1 MKRKLLVCLLAGAM
15 TISASGM
22 MAVAEETE
30 ATTEAEETTA
40 EDGAELSDDIYSF
53 EVKIDGEIYK
63 FPMSYADFTSKG
75 WSFSG
80 DETAEIAPNYYTSES
95 FTKDNLT
102 AYVSLINLG
111 INTVTLS
118 DSVVGGIDLDS
129 YYLEDAPDT
138 VIELPGGIT
147 YGVSTLD
154 DVTSAYGTPS
164 DTYEGDLYTKLTY
177 DYASYQ
183 NIDLYIDSET
193 GVLNEIDI
201 RNFVYDEES
210 NSSAAAEVSDEPTP
224 EVLAYEA
231 PAELGD
237 DLNSFIVDFAG
248 NLYQLPAP
256 VSVFLENGWTLK
268 EDESDSVVAGKD
280 SGWVYMIK
288 DNQKFHTLAKNYNAN
303 ATTIENCFVTSVE
316 VNVNGTNLPMTVQ
329 KGITMGISEE
339 ELIAAIGDTRYE
351 KEESSDTFTYY
362 NIKSEEYTT
371 DYVQVLVNTEEDQ
384 VTGICVQYHPSSLE

>member
-1 MKRKLLVCLLAGAM
+1 MKRKLLVCILAGMMA
-15 TISASGM
+15 TSAFGT

-30 ATTEAEETTA
+30 AATETA
-40 EDGAELSDDIYSF
+40 GDAASDGEELSDDIYSF
-53 EVKIDGEIYK
+53 EVKIDGELYK
-63 FPMSYADFTSKG
+63 FPMSYADFIAKG
-75 WSFSG
+75 WSFNG

-95 FTKDNLT
+95 FTKGDLKT
-102 AYVSLINLG
+102 YVSLINLG
-111 INTVTLS
+111 INTVALS

-129 YYLEDAPDT
+129 YYISDAPDT
-138 VIELPGGIT
+138 TIELPGGIT

-177 DYASYQ
+177 EYASYQ
-183 NIDLYIDSET
+183 DIELYIDLET

-201 RNFVYDEES
+201 CNFVYDEES
-210 NSSAAAEVSDEPTP
+210 NSSAASEVSDEPTP

-231 PAELGD
+231 PSELGD
-237 DLNSFIVDFAG
+237 DLNSFIVEFAG
-248 NLYQLPAP
+248 DLYQLPAP

-268 EDESDSVVAGKD
+268 ESESDSVVAGKD
-280 SGWVYMIK
+280 SGWVYMMK
-288 DNQKFHTLAKNYNAN
+288 DNQEFHALAKNYNAN

-329 KGITMGISEE
+329 RGITMGISEE

-351 KEESSDTFTYY
+351 KESSSDTFTYY

-384 VTGICVQYHPSSLE
+384 VTGICVQYRPSSLE

>member
-1 MKRKLLVCLLAGAM
+1 MKRKLLVCMLAGVM
-15 TISASGM
+15 TISAFGT
-22 MAVAEETE
+22 MAAAEE
-30 ATTEAEETTA
+30 ATTEAAATA
-40 EDGAELSDDIYSF
+40 SEDAALSDDIYSF
-53 EVKIDGEIYK
+53 EVKIDGELYK
-63 FPMSYADFTSKG
+63 FPMSYADFTAKG
-75 WSFSG
+75 WSLSG
-80 DETAEIAPNYYTSES
+80 DETAEIAPNYYTSET
-95 FTKDNLT
+95 FTKGDVK

-111 INTVTLS
+111 INTVALS
-118 DSVVGGIDLDS
+118 ESMVGGINLES
-129 YYLEDAPDT
+129 YYLDDAPDT
-138 VIELPGGIT
+138 TIELPGGIT

-164 DTYEGDLYTKLTY
+164 DTYEGDLYTKVTY

-183 NIDLYIDSET
+183 DIDLYIDSET

-210 NSSAAAEVSDEPTP
+210 NSSAASEVSDEPTP

-237 DLNSFIVDFAG
+237 DLNSFIVEFAG
-248 NLYQLPAP
+248 DLYQLPVP

-268 EDESDSVVAGKD
+268 EDESDSVVAGKG

-288 DNQKFHTLAKNYNAN
+288 DNQKFHTLTKNYNAN
-303 ATTIENCFVTSVE
+303 ATTIENCFITSVE

-339 ELIAAIGDTRYE
+339 ELIADIGDTRYE
-351 KEESSDTFTYY
+351 KESSSDTFTYY

-384 VTGICVQYHPSSLE
+384 VTGICVQYRPDSLE